1 MERDEYAGRRSKQAW
16 VAEKGGSFLNG
27 VRTGGAVM
35 HGPRGEFA
43 MAAFCEG
50 GMAGGGTGRE
60 AEGNVTLGRLGK
72 AAWDAL
78 AG

>member
-1 MERDEYAGRRSKQAW
+1 
-16 VAEKGGSFLNG
+16 
-27 VRTGGAVM
+27 M

-43 MAAFCEG
+43 MAALCEG
-50 GMAGGGTGRE
+50 GLTAGGTGRE

-72 AAWDAL
+72 TAWDAL